1 MCGFAGILSFDG
13 QQPDRALLRAMNE
26 SIRHRGPDD
35 EGLELDGSFGVA
47 HRRLSILDL
56 SDVAHQP
63 MWDAKRQALLA
74 YNGEIY
80 NFRDIRERLRT
91 QGVDVRSTGDT
102 EVLLNACVTFG
113 VGRALPL
120 LNGMFAFAFWEAKD
134 EALYLA
140 RDRMGIKPLYY
151 WRDKGRVIFASEIKA
166 ILCAV
171 AAKPNRVAL
180 NAIMAGDALW
190 DPQTLFEGV
199 FAVQPG
205 EMIRF
210 GPNGAQSSQRF
221 FNLADEVNAHEY
233 RGLERL
239 SLEEVSRYLEVALRN
254 SVDLHTISDVPV
266 AVLASGGL
274 DSSLIAVLSSD
285 DQPLPLYHANVV
297 GPASELEAARELS
310 QALNAQLH
318 VADLTPQR
326 YAADMAEVTYH
337 HETPSA
343 YHPND
348 LPFHLICRLARDH
361 GVKVLL
367 TGEGADELFLGYP
380 WMIVSD
386 TRRRMQQATRTWAR
400 RLAWLPGV
408 NGFVKA
414 IGKLS
419 GNGSAELLA
428 AEEYVAR
435 QQAEQAYA
443 FIEHPAERQAA
454 VDSFVSCGAHLRSLL
469 YRNDR
474 MGMMESLESR
484 IPFLENNLIRMAVN
498 LPARHKLRSSALGFL
513 ARHPYSSNKL
523 ALRKVARRLLPR
535 SLADRRKLGFPVDA
549 RSYFNIQPAFFEQG
563 FLVDHYQLTSPQL
576 AAVLEQAGADTVWRF
591 FATEVFARIFY
602 LGQDRTQ
609 VAENIAAC
617 AVESGAA
624 AATS

>member
-1 MCGFAGILSFDG
+1 
-13 QQPDRALLRAMNE
+13 
-26 SIRHRGPDD
+26 
-35 EGLELDGSFGVA
+35 
-47 HRRLSILDL
+47 
-56 SDVAHQP
+56 
-63 MWDAKRQALLA
+63 
-74 YNGEIY
+74 
-80 NFRDIRERLRT
+80 
-91 QGVDVRSTGDT
+91 
-102 EVLLNACVTFG
+102 
-113 VGRALPL
+113 
-120 LNGMFAFAFWEAKD
+120 
-134 EALYLA
+134 
-140 RDRMGIKPLYY
+140 MGIKPLYY
-151 WRDKGRVIFASEIKA
+151 CRDNGRVIFASEIKA

-171 AAKPNRVAL
+171 DARPNQLAL
-180 NAIMAGDALW
+180 NAIMTGDALW
-190 DPQTLFEGV
+190 DPQTLFDGIH
-199 FAVQPG
+199 AVLPG

-210 GPNGAQSSQRF
+210 DADGKQTSQRYF
-221 FNLADEVNAHEY
+221 RLADEINEHEY
-233 RGLERL
+233 RGLGRL
-239 SLEEVSRYLEVALRN
+239 SLEEVSQHLEAALRY
-254 SVDLHTISDVPV
+254 SVGIHKISDVPV

-285 DQPLPLYHANVV
+285 DQPIPLYHANVV
-297 GPASELEAARELS
+297 GPASELDAARALS
-310 QALNAQLH
+310 RVIGAQLH
-318 VADLTPQR
+318 VADLTPRR

-386 TRRRMQQATRTWAR
+386 TRRRVQQTAGQWSR

-408 NGFVKA
+408 NGLFKA
-414 IGKLS
+414 VGKLS

-435 QQAEQAYA
+435 QHAETAYS

-454 VDSFVSCGAHLRSLL
+454 VDSFDSCGAHLRSLL

-498 LPARHKLRSSALGFL
+498 LPAKHKLRSSALGFL

-523 ALRKVARRLLPR
+523 ALRQVARRLMPK

-549 RSYFNIQPAFFEQG
+549 RSYFDIQSSFFAGG
-563 FLVDHYQLTSPQL
+563 FLADHYKLTPDQL
-576 AAVLEQAGADTVWRF
+576 AATLAQAGADQVWRF
-591 FATEVFARIFY
+591 FAAEVFARIFY
-602 LGQDRTQ
+602 LGQDRAN
-609 VAENIAAC
+609 VAARVAAC
-617 AVESGAA
+617 AVDAG
-624 AATS
+624 AATSAS